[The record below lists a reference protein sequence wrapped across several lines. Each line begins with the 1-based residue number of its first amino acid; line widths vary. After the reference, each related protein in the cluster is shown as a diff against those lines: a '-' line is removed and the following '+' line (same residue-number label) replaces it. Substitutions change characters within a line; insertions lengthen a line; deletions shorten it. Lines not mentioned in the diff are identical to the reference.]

1 MCRYIDIILIVS
13 SSLALTNELPAAARI
28 RLPELLLRSP

>member
-1 MCRYIDIILIVS
+1 MCRYIDITLIVS
-13 SSLALTNELPAAARI
+13 SLLALMSELQAAARI